1 MNSKLPLLSWGARV
15 SGDKACISA
24 HLNQFAEAGIHR
36 LNLDVANVR
45 RCWEEPGFGTLLRK
59 CAEEAGLDIFDVHAP
74 HGSIESLGYP
84 VKEDEMFAVDSI
96 KKSIAAA
103 SELGARTVTV
113 HTSRT
118 LLTGE
123 RAPGGVEYPSVDLP
137 RAKSCIGRQLDIL
150 LPYAEKMQV
159 VIAVENLFL
168 PSSTGD
174 FLNTVIKEYDS
185 AYLGYCYDSGH
196 ALLLENFP
204 GKNFEDIA
212 GWIRCGWEND
222 CVIPQGSQLDAML
235 ENIVTCHLHDN
246 NGIGD
251 LHVLPGLGIAD
262 WKNIV
267 KKLETAPRLISIQS
281 EIKAYDTAEVS
292 LEEQL
297 DSFKQ
302 AGFTL

>member
-137 RAKSCIGRQLDIL
+137 RAKSCICRQLDIL

-196 ALLLENFP
+196 ALLLEDHP
-204 GKNFEDIA
+204 GKNFADIPE
-212 GWIRCGWEND
+212 WIRIGWED
-222 CVIPQGSQLDAML
+222 DTVTAQGCQLELML
-235 ENIVTCHLHDN
+235 ENIITCHLHDN
-246 NGIGD
+246 NGLAD
-251 LHVLPGLGIAD
+251 QHNLPGEGIINWQD
-262 WKNIV
+262 V
-267 KKLETAPRLISIQS
+267 VGKLQQAPRLISLQA
-281 EIKAYDTAEVS
+281 EIKTYDPAEVS
-292 LEEQL
+292 LAEQFG
-297 DSFKQ
+297 SFTGK
-302 AGFTL
+302 GFHF

>member
-1 MNSKLPLLSWGARV
+1 MNNNLPLLSWGARV
-15 SGDKACISA
+15 SGDRSCILAYLS
-24 HLNQFAEAGIHR
+24 QFARAGVHR
-36 LNLDVANVR
+36 LSLDVSNVR
-45 RCWEEPGFGTLLRK
+45 RCWEEPGSGTLLRR
-59 CAEEAGLDIFDVHAP
+59 CAEETGLEIFDVHAP
-74 HGSIESLGYP
+74 HSSIESLGYP

-137 RAKSCIGRQLDIL
+137 RAKSCICRQLDIL

-196 ALLLENFP
+196 ALLLEDFP

-212 GWIRCGWEND
+212 LWIRCGWEND
-222 CVIPQGSQLDAML
+222 RVIPQENQLDAML
-235 ENIVTCHLHDN
+235 ENTVTCHLHDN

-251 LHVLPGLGIAD
+251 QHVLPGYGIAD
-262 WKNIV
+262 WQFIV

-281 EIKAYDTAEVS
+281 EIKEYDAAEVS
-292 LEEQL
+292 LSEQL
-297 DSFKQ
+297 GSFKQ
-302 AGFTL
+302 AGFLF